1 MYPTGTHLIV
11 GRGLYTHHGI
21 FVGRNRVI
29 HYSGMGSGLHKG
41 CIESTSLEAFLQNK
55 KARIKT
61 YKKVYFRGPEICRR
75 ARSRLGEDE
84 YNLLFNNCE
93 HFATWCATDRHSS
106 EQINAATERL
116 SSNLVTHLL
125 MRQVAKQTAEQ
136 TTKVLLTKAS
146 TSVAGKIL
154 AGQVT
159 KTAANHV
166 ARSMVGQAVAKGAV
180 STVAGFAATGGVSSM
195 TAVGLSTVGIVGGT
209 ALAPAVATAA
219 VAAGAAYVVSS
230 IWDLVTDWW

>member
-41 CIESTSLEAFLQNK
+41 CIESTSLEAFLQGK
-55 KARIKT
+55 QARART

-75 ARSRLGEDE
+75 ARSRLGEDQ

-106 EQINAATERL
+106 KQVEAARQRLGAAATA
-116 SSNLVTHLL
+116 HLL
-125 MRQVAKQTAEQ
+125 GRQAAKQAAGQ
-136 TTKVLLTKAS
+136 TTKALL
-146 TSVAGKIL
+146 GKGATTAARQML
-154 AGQVT
+154 AGQAT
-159 KTAANHV
+159 RTATNHM
-166 ARSMVGQAVAKGAV
+166 ARSLAGQAMAKGAV
-180 STVAGFAATGGVSSM
+180 GTVAGFAATSGVSSM
-195 TAVGLSTVGIVGGT
+195 AAAGLGVVGLAGGT
-209 ALAPAVATAA
+209 ALAPAVATVA
-219 VAAGAAYVVSS
+219 VAAGAAYVVNS
-230 IWDLVTDWW
+230 IWDWITDW